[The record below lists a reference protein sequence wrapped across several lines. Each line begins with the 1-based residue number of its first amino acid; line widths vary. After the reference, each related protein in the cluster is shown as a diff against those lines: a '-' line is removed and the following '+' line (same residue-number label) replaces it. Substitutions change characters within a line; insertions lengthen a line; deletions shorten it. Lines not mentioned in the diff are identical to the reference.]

1 MVLLV
6 EGVVTGTTAR
16 DVLGVE
22 EVVVVVVGRTTR
34 GELLDEL
41 VAVVEG
47 VVTRAGDVDTGAG
60 VGVCEVGSR
69 VGVLLAGVVFVAV
82 GVVNIAVGLNLGFSC
97 FRPRSPS
104 AGGLSA

>member
-1 MVLLV
+1 M
-6 EGVVTGTTAR
+6 
-16 DVLGVE
+16 
-22 EVVVVVVGRTTR
+22 VVGRTTR

-97 FRPRSPS
+97 FRPRSLS